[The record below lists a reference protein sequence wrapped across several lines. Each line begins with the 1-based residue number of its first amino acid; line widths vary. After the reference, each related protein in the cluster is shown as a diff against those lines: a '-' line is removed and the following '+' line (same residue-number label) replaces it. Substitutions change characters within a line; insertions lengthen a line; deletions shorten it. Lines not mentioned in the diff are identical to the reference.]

1 MVILIIIYI
10 ISIIGAIL
18 SIRYDQ
24 AIFDEDSWTI
34 FLVFCPI
41 VNGGLRQEDT
51 KAQILVNQIDVDDFI
66 LFDDSFYSGTT
77 RNKIELKEIRQ
88 GCKIIQTVCIYDGG
102 KDPNVTSL
110 YKYYK

>member
-41 VNGGLRQEDT
+41 VN
-51 KAQILVNQIDVDDFI
+51 
-66 LFDDSFYSGTT
+66 SGTCLIEIIDFVPISLSYL
-77 RNKIELKEIRQ
+77 NKKLYNLITYKTHKNGNNWVSYLYNFSYRSYF
-88 GCKIIQTVCIYDGG
+88 IY
-102 KDPNVTSL
+102 
-110 YKYYK
+110 